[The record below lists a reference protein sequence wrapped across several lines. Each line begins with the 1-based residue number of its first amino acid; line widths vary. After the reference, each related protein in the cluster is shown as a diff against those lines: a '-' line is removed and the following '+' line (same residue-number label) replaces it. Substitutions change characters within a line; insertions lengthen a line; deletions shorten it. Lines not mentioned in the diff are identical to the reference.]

1 MSAVDPVFGINAFG
15 EQKVLNESETKVN
28 NILTILFMRPGS
40 YPSLPELGVYIQQYL
55 YKPIDDINCEEIK
68 AKITSQC
75 NDFIDDVESG
85 TLDVLKTV
93 YDNQPMLLV
102 VLPVKIKE
110 EVTGLVIGI
119 TVSTIGDL
127 TYNIAY
133 DKNALS

>member
-1 MSAVDPVFGINAFG
+1 M
-15 EQKVLNESETKVN
+15 
-28 NILTILFMRPGS
+28 
-40 YPSLPELGVYIQQYL
+40 LGG
-55 YKPIDDINCEEIK
+55 
-68 AKITSQC
+68 KITSQC

-93 YDNQPMLLV
+93 YENQPMLLV